1 MSLLNNENEID
12 ILAVISILLGMQ
24 NLQENRLQSKHND
37 VQIANNNQA
46 KLLLEDIHRQF
57 DLQNKILE
65 KQTVMLNK
73 ILVLLE
79 KRGDSK

>member
-12 ILAVISILLGMQ
+12 ILAVILILLGMQ

-37 VQIANNNQA
+37 VQVANNNQA

>member
-37 VQIANNNQA
+37 VQVANNNQA

>member
-1 MSLLNNENEID
+1 MNNENEID

-37 VQIANNNQA
+37 VQVANNNQA

-57 DLQNKILE
+57 DLQNKMLE
-65 KQTVMLNK
+65 EQTVILNK

-79 KRGDSK
+79 KEGIVNEN